1 MAELRLHFLCVSAL
15 SRIRFLVCLE
25 KVKAEHADLVYFNA
39 VRLLSSGKLF
49 KRFTELFPQIKDFSE
64 LIKRVPRDTYNMPEP
79 YWLVKLF
86 FPIDVL

>member
-1 MAELRLHFLCVSAL
+1 MTSFVRKSVGREPKSHDLMAELRLHFLCVSAL

-49 KRFTELFPQIKDFSE
+49 KRFTELFP
-64 LIKRVPRDTYNMPEP
+64 
-79 YWLVKLF
+79 
-86 FPIDVL
+86 